1 MIIICMMIAFL
12 SCIIGSV
19 CGIGGGII
27 IKPLMDAMGM
37 YNVVTIN
44 FMSCCTVLGMSAW
57 NVGKTL
63 INKEASIDFRKTTY
77 LAFGAAVGGMS
88 GKRLFAYI
96 SSFFAES
103 DMVGGI
109 QAGILLVATFAT
121 FLYTL
126 GKDNIQSRHVK
137 NSFVC
142 VAMGFCLGN
151 FGAFLGIGGG
161 PFNIALLYHFFSMTS
176 KMAAQNSLYIIV
188 FSQTLSFVETLISE
202 KLDLD
207 ISVLLLMML
216 GGILGSEFGGWINK
230 KISEVFTT
238 KLFLGIMIIIMLLNT
253 YNIIKFLRG

>member
-126 GKDNIQSRHVK
+126 EKEEDTFFLCAEKPYIGKILKVSSFNDIEAQAIEDLWNIVG
-137 NSFVC
+137 
-142 VAMGFCLGN
+142 M
-151 FGAFLGIGGG
+151 
-161 PFNIALLYHFFSMTS
+161 
-176 KMAAQNSLYIIV
+176 NSLSEDDKTI
-188 FSQTLSFVETLISE
+188 LELLE
-202 KLDLD
+202 KLRQTPED
-207 ISVLLLMML
+207 IRQ
-216 GGILGSEFGGWINK
+216 K
-230 KISEVFTT
+230 K
-238 KLFLGIMIIIMLLNT
+238 N
-253 YNIIKFLRG
+253 